1 MERNYAAH
9 TRRRFSPRRYN
20 VEDCTH
26 EEADTRIILHVHL
39 SSQSGYYR
47 VMIRTTDKDV
57 LTLAV
62 SKMKEIDVDEVWIA
76 FATGKHFRYLAIHDI
91 ASHLGPRLF
100 QCCMSEE
107 VDIVLLWQRQKIC
120 VGYLEC
126 LPSNNRC
133 VS

>member
-26 EEADTRIILHVHL
+26 KEADTRIILHVHL

-76 FATGKHFRYLAIHDI
+76 FGTGKHFRYLAMHDI
-91 ASHLGPRLF
+91 ASHLGPPK
-100 QCCMSEE
+100 
-107 VDIVLLWQRQKIC
+107 VKA
-120 VGYLEC
+120 
-126 LPSNNRC
+126 LPMLHARTG
-133 VS
+133 